1 MQPAQQHFHWLSG
14 TKGLRRQP
22 QSDTQHHTPA
32 QMTGDGP
39 GVAETPVFG
48 RSTLNTMESERT
60 TTASNI
66 VRRFIITH
74 LLKVCELPFKV
85 AVKDKCKEYLQDDGV
100 LANDVCEQNHPL
112 SRLYQE

>member
-1 MQPAQQHFHWLSG
+1 M
-14 TKGLRRQP
+14 
-22 QSDTQHHTPA
+22 SD
-32 QMTGDGP
+32 DGP
-39 GVAETPVFG
+39 GEAENPVFG

-60 TTASNI
+60 TTVSNI
-66 VRRFIITH
+66 VRRFIVTH
-74 LLKVCELPFKV
+74 LLKVCELSSRV